1 MLTRLSF
8 LRRSHLPCSVD
19 YPTRHTWKKKRRRF
33 ISVAEEGRKA
43 LCDGSSARRTVPGR
57 LGASFLGRAILLLVG
72 GGVLEAEALV
82 AGGRKRERNGS
93 REKGKRGEAGNA
105 EEISKR
111 SRGPVWIRGD
121 VRAMLIMDEDK

>member
-72 GGVLEAEALV
+72 GVGSWRRKPWWLEA
-82 AGGRKRERNGS
+82 GRGNET
-93 REKGKRGEAGNA
+93 EAGRRESEGKQETLRKSA
-105 EEISKR
+105 SDR
-111 SRGPVWIRGD
+111 VDQYG
-121 VRAMLIMDEDK
+121 

>member
-72 GGVLEAEALV
+72 GGGL
-82 AGGRKRERNGS
+82 GGGSLGGWRQEEGTKRKQGEGKARGSRKR
-93 REKGKRGEAGNA
+93 
-105 EEISKR
+105 
-111 SRGPVWIRGD
+111 
-121 VRAMLIMDEDK
+121 